1 MHKFEVLTKYLAST
15 ALAFKMLLNFESVI
29 LDDDDADD
37 DADDNDNDD
46 AVDDDDFRPQA
57 AVDNFLLFHSV
68 LHPNGEIF
76 PRCRKLQLI
85 SCEAKPNQL
94 CSKLS
99 LT

>member
-1 MHKFEVLTKYLAST
+1 MHKFEELTKYLASN
-15 ALAFKMLLNFESVI
+15 ALVSKMLLNFESVI
-29 LDDDDADD
+29 PV
-37 DADDNDNDD
+37 DNDNDD
-46 AVDDDDFRPQA
+46 DDNNDDSRPQA

-85 SCEAKPNQL
+85 SCDAKPNQL

-99 LT
+99 VT